1 MPALNA
7 TGLEVDRSA
16 SLEGVETM
24 LTSERGRDRG
34 IPSSVFVESR
44 QGWVQYIPVHGKNS
58 RASNCGPCK

>member
-7 TGLEVDRSA
+7 TGLEVNRSA

-34 IPSSVFVESR
+34 SPSLVFVESH
-44 QGWVQYIPVHGKNS
+44 QEWVQYLPVHGKNS
-58 RASNCGPCK
+58 IARSGPCK